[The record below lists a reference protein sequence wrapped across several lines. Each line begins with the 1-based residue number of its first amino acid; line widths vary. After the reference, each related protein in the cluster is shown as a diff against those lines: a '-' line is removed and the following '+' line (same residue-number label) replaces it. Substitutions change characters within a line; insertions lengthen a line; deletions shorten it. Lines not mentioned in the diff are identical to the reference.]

1 MASTDLE
8 TQSGSNITAMNRF
21 GSLTPLDNALTTLH
35 GFHSEYCNGLSD
47 HGPMV
52 IEALDRIGRQD
63 AITPW
68 LERYLGRLDPLEPNE
83 DAGPLASLDPLDP
96 WSTIRSETEWIAY
109 FVQAVEELGW
119 QETIAA
125 WVPRLTPALPTAAA
139 HGVLRASHAV
149 RGLGRGD
156 SPARRHELARGC
168 AYWAWRREE
177 LPALECGG
185 GLTTLQALAGI
196 RVPPADSP
204 DALTGMISDRLRGV
218 ATSEFLTSV
227 QAVSLPRN
235 PAEALT
241 EVVTT
246 AGVALYSAPPSGRFA
261 ILHGLTSAIAV
272 RDLLPFLSD
281 TEATRLVEYS
291 WATVAA
297 LWASYSVGADLK
309 TEPSSEVPTTDAL
322 LERAVN
328 NGDEHA
334 IKVATAVWSE
344 ELASATER
352 PDLRA
357 AADSGLQ
364 LFGA

>member
-1 MASTDLE
+1 
-8 TQSGSNITAMNRF
+8 MNRF

-35 GFHSEYCNGLSD
+35 GFHSEYRNGLSD

-177 LPALECGG
+177 LPVLECGG

-218 ATSEFLTSV
+218 ATSEFLHSRPS
-227 QAVSLPRN
+227 SLAAAESRRGPHRSSYNGRCRLVFSTTVGQVRN
-235 PAEALT
+235 PAWPHFSNRGSRSSSIPVRYGSDAT
-241 EVVTT
+241 
-246 AGVALYSAPPSGRFA
+246 GR
-261 ILHGLTSAIAV
+261 V
-272 RDLLPFLSD
+272 LLGHC
-281 TEATRLVEYS
+281 RG
-291 WATVAA
+291 TV
-297 LWASYSVGADLK
+297 GK
-309 TEPSSEVPTTDAL
+309 
-322 LERAVN
+322 
-328 NGDEHA
+328 
-334 IKVATAVWSE
+334 
-344 ELASATER
+344 
-352 PDLRA
+352 
-357 AADSGLQ
+357 
-364 LFGA
+364 LFRGR